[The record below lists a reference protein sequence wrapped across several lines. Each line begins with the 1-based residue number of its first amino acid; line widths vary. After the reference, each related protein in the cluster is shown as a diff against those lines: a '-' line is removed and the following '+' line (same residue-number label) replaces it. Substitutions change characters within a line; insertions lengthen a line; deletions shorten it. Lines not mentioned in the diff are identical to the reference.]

1 MEIDV
6 GYAGINTLDMYTIVY
21 RDITAFLRNLLCGS
35 EVREELWRLCDGRD
49 SV

>member
-6 GYAGINTLDMYTIVY
+6 GYAGIYIGYVY
-21 RDITAFLRNLLCGS
+21 YSIQKYNSILKDLLCGS